1 MCEDFV
7 EEVEV
12 AVLVV
17 DADDGV
23 GAGVEVG
30 VSCEG
35 ERPSFDDDFLP
46 YAEER
51 EAVVVEGIWE
61 AGDVGFAGFAF
72 RV

>member
-1 MCEDFV
+1 MGEDFV

-12 AVLVV
+12 AVVVV

-23 GAGVEVG
+23 GSGVEVG
-30 VSCEG
+30 VACEG

-46 YAEER
+46 HAEER
-51 EAVVVEGIWE
+51 EAVPVEGIWE
-61 AGDVGFAGFAF
+61 AGDVGFAGFSF